1 MENTETTGSADEK
14 RKHYFRDS
22 LSIED
27 ESGQR
32 KWIFPKRPRGRLTTY
47 RYIVSGILL
56 GLFFVLPFIK
66 IKGEPFFL
74 LNIFDRKFIIFGQ
87 VFWPQDFHLLL
98 LAIISLLV
106 FIILFTVVYGRVFC
120 GWVCPQTVFMEFVFR
135 QIEYLIEGDAAKQRK
150 LAAQDGGLEKI
161 FRKTLKQLIF
171 ILISLGISNA
181 FLAYIIGADALG
193 RMISA
198 GPLAN
203 MSSFLFVLI
212 FGALI
217 YFVFSWLREYA
228 CILICPYGRLQG
240 VLLDDKSV
248 VVAYDYK
255 RGEPRASFHSNENRA
270 MAGKGDCIDC
280 HNCVQVCP
288 TGIDIRNGTQ
298 LECINC
304 TACIDACHSVMK
316 RIKLPAGLIR
326 YDSEKG
332 ISSGVKKIINARS
345 VAYSMVLLVLLAVTT
360 SLFVVRS
367 DVEATI
373 LRIPGSIYQEY
384 GPDKYAN
391 IYKIQLVNKKR
402 QDLPVNLELSLVE
415 GEVIFIG
422 DAISAVRGKVTEA
435 NFMVVIPKENLKSS
449 NTEID
454 IGIFSEGR
462 KLSSFKTNFIGPAS
476 LDQKK

>member
-1 MENTETTGSADEK
+1 
-14 RKHYFRDS
+14 
-22 LSIED
+22 
-27 ESGQR
+27 
-32 KWIFPKRPRGRLTTY
+32 
-47 RYIVSGILL
+47 
-56 GLFFVLPFIK
+56 
-66 IKGEPFFL
+66 
-74 LNIFDRKFIIFGQ
+74 
-87 VFWPQDFHLLL
+87 
-98 LAIISLLV
+98 
-106 FIILFTVVYGRVFC
+106 
-120 GWVCPQTVFMEFVFR
+120 MEFVFR

-150 LAAQDGGLEKI
+150 LAAQDGGLEKT
-161 FRKTLKQLIF
+161 FRKILKQLIF
-171 ILISLGISNA
+171 ILISLGISNV
-181 FLAYIIGADALG
+181 FLAYIIGVDALG
-193 RMISA
+193 GMISA